1 MCRFLFDGKRIE
13 PSSTPAM
20 LYVIRVFTT
29 TLYTTMAEGGGDNA
43 VPKQESAAINIVVRD
58 QAGNEVHFK
67 IKTHTKFEKV
77 FNAYCDKKGQD
88 PRAVKCVTETQGA
101 DNAMHTTFSITTSLM
116 FLFDGQR
123 VEPSST
129 PATHEMEDGDI
140 IDCMIEQ
147 IGGAHGPPM
156 LQGRR
161 SKGISPGSA

>member
-1 MCRFLFDGKRIE
+1 VFNAYCAKKGQDVATLRFLFDGKRIE

-20 LYVIRVFTT
+20 FEL
-29 TLYTTMAEGGGDNA
+29 
-43 VPKQESAAINIVVRD
+43 SAAAVV
-58 QAGNEVHFK
+58 AGNDDNTLLTASARGNLPFR
-67 IKTHTKFEKV
+67 TKLEM
-77 FNAYCDKKGQD
+77 
-88 PRAVKCVTETQGA
+88 R
-101 DNAMHTTFSITTSLM
+101 

>member
-1 MCRFLFDGKRIE
+1 
-13 PSSTPAM
+13 
-20 LYVIRVFTT
+20 
-29 TLYTTMAEGGGDNA
+29 MAEGGGDNA

-88 PRAVKCVTETQGA
+88 PRAVK
-101 DNAMHTTFSITTSLM
+101 